1 MSVNTRDNLKI
12 TDSIHSLV
20 NQYCENN
27 FKFTFDKNNPI
38 VRLHEPT
45 FGALEINAALDVLFS
60 TYVTMGKKVRS
71 FEEQYAKEFGH
82 KYGVMSNSGSS
93 ANLLAVGA
101 LCNFTTRDKLNAGD
115 EVLVPALSWATTIWP
130 LVQYNLVPV
139 FVDCDPKTYNFDL
152 NKLEAAISPKT
163 RAIKLVHVYGNPCN
177 MDGLMAIAK
186 KHNLIVIEDSCESM
200 GAYYKNKAVGTFGRI
215 ASFSFYF
222 SHHITTLEGGISV
235 TDDFD
240 LAETIKVMRAH
251 GWSREADEH
260 KKYAEMYKDID
271 PRFIFIN
278 TGYNLRPTEL
288 QAAMGQFQIPKLAGL
303 VKNRRAVVHA
313 YQQRFE
319 KWKDIFDFQEEEKDS
334 YSSWFGF
341 GFVVKPNAKFN
352 VKDITSYLQANKI
365 ETRPIIAGNMAA
377 HPAFKQINYRISGN
391 LDNSNNIM
399 KNGFAIGCH
408 HALTID
414 TVDYVDSVIELFLK
428 TKGY

>member
-1 MSVNTRDNLKI
+1 MSDIGVVHDLINK
-12 TDSIHSLV
+12 
-20 NQYCENN
+20 YCAEK
-27 FKFTFDKNNPI
+27 FKFTFDPANPI

-45 FGALEINAALDVLFS
+45 FGGDEINAAIDVLLS
-60 TYVTMGKKVRS
+60 TFVTMGKKVRA
-71 FEEQYAKEFGH
+71 FEEQYAKEFGN

-101 LCNFTTRDKLNAGD
+101 LCNFTTRDRLNPGD

-152 NKLEAAISPKT
+152 NKLEAAITPKT
-163 RAIKLVHVYGNPCN
+163 RAIKLVHVYGNPCD
-177 MDGLMAIAK
+177 MDGLMSIAK

-240 LAETIKVMRAH
+240 LTETLRVMRAH

-260 KKYAEMYKDID
+260 KKYVEQYKDID

-288 QAAMGQFQIPKLAGL
+288 QAAMGAHQLPKLAGL

-313 YQQRFE
+313 YQKKFE
-319 KWKDIFDFQEEEKDS
+319 KWKNLFDFQEEEKDS

-341 GFVVKPNAKFN
+341 GFVLKAGLKFT
-352 VKDITSYLQANKI
+352 VKDITSFLQANKI

-377 HPAFKQINYRISGN
+377 HPAFKQINYRVSGT
-391 LDNSNNIM
+391 LDHSNNIM

-408 HALTID
+408 HCLTPQ
-414 TVDYVDSVIELFLK
+414 TADYVEQKIAEFLK